1 MQQQY
6 DVIIAGGGLAG
17 LTLSIQ
23 LKQANPDLS
32 ILILESRDKAAPIG
46 AHKVGEST
54 VELATHYYREVLGLK
69 DYLEEFELP
78 KHGLRFFFTDGK
90 KDELS
95 NRVELGPRL
104 KLPVPSHQLDR
115 GTFENYLEK
124 FTKSLGTD
132 FLLAARAK
140 DVNFKI
146 NDEGLHEVIYAHE
159 REDKKVVGRWVVD
172 ATSRISLLK
181 RKLGF
186 QKEAP
191 HNVNAVW
198 FRVKGVID
206 IDDWSANEKWKTF
219 LAPKLRY
226 LSTVHFMDKGYWLW
240 VIPLGSKNTSI
251 GIVAD
256 EDIHPFETINTYEK
270 ALKWVEK
277 HEPQAFKHVCPPKED
292 LMDFRILKH
301 FAHDSGRIYSADRWA
316 VTGEAGAFL
325 DPFYSPGSDFI
336 SLNNTWLSDLILRD
350 KQGEDITVRTQI
362 YEQTHLSWFTSW
374 LPIYQDK
381 YKLMGSAQIMVVK
394 IFWDWAIYWSVPCL
408 LFTNNGFTDL
418 KVLKDLF
425 VSEKSLGRKF
435 GKLNKAVQDL
445 FLDWLP
451 HEDKIFNNRYIDPLD
466 LNYLKKFQRGIDA
479 VHGTNT
485 IVSVVAE
492 NMIVLEKVAS
502 EVFRLV
508 SHQVYGTALD
518 IKVDPYMMD
527 LKVPYVAADHVNG
540 YDVDADIQ
548 ADVAKTWFYKEE
560 MIEA

>member
-1 MQQQY
+1 MLKEY
-6 DVIIAGGGLAG
+6 DVVIAGGGLAG

-23 LKQANPDLS
+23 LKKANPGIS
-32 ILILESRDKAAPIG
+32 ILILESRDKAAATA

-54 VELATHYYREVLGLK
+54 VELATHYFREVLNLK
-69 DYLEEFELP
+69 EYLEEFELP
-78 KHGLRFFFTDGK
+78 KHGLRFFFTDQK

-115 GTFENYLEK
+115 GTFENYLERH
-124 FTKSLGTD
+124 TKELGTD
-132 FLLAARAK
+132 FILAARAK
-140 DVNFKI
+140 DVNFGK
-146 NDEGLHEVIYAHE
+146 DTHEVIFAHE
-159 REDKKVVGRWVVD
+159 REDKKVYTKWFVD

-181 RKLGF
+181 RKMGF

-191 HNVNAVW
+191 HNVNAAW
-198 FRVKGVID
+198 FRVKGVVD
-206 IDDWSANEKWKTF
+206 IDDWSENQQWKTF

-270 ALKWVEK
+270 ALAWIHK
-277 HEPQAFKHVCPPKED
+277 HEPQAAKYVCPPKEE

-301 FAHDSGRIYSADRWA
+301 FAHDSGKIYSSDRWA

-336 SLNNTWLSDLILRD
+336 SLNNTWLSDLILREH
-350 KQGEDITVRTQI
+350 KGEDITVRAQI
-362 YEQTHLSWFTSW
+362 YDQTHLSWFQSW

-381 YKLMGSAQIMVVK
+381 YKLMGNTQIMVFK

-418 KVLKDLF
+418 KILKELF

-435 GKLNKAVQDL
+435 GVLNKNVQDM

-451 HEDKIFNNRYIDPLD
+451 HEHQIFENKYIDPLD
-466 LNYLKKFQRGIDA
+466 LNYLKDFQRGIDHLHA
-479 VHGTNT
+479 NADQ
-485 IVSVVAE
+485 IIA
-492 NMIVLEKVAS
+492 KVADNMTLLEQVAAS
-502 EVFRLV
+502 MFRLV
-508 SHQVYGTALD
+508 SNQVHGTSLSL
-518 IKVDPYMMD
+518 KTDPYKMS
-527 LKVPYVAADHVNG
+527 LKELYHEADHVNS
-540 YDVDADIQ
+540 VEPDANIIQ
-548 ADVAKTWFYKEE
+548 DVAKMWFYNSEK
-560 MIEA
+560 MPAA